1 MRFQQSPGAIYSR
14 REVALTSYRV
24 KDRRCFNVAFVLPRL
39 ISSRSG
45 ESRIW
50 KIPVS
55 IGHMPNLLEWFR
67 QSDVIVPGK
76 VPSSSLMVL
85 TSLRSRPL
93 TYRFTAVVR
102 LRAHTRDSVSQVQGP
117 LCGGSRLVQLIQD
130 SADLI
135 VEGIV
140 KSKHLK
146 WFRGLIVGCAVILFA
161 GCEKKVAV
169 NAPAP
174 PPIAGPSDPII
185 AELEFGMGTRTQFR
199 TSAALFE
206 CGAASQSRC
215 ISGVGS

>member
-1 MRFQQSPGAIYSR
+1 MEGH
-14 REVALTSYRV
+14 
-24 KDRRCFNVAFVLPRL
+24 D
-39 ISSRSG
+39 SS
-45 ESRIW
+45 
-50 KIPVS
+50 
-55 IGHMPNLLEWFR
+55 NL
-67 QSDVIVPGK
+67 S
-76 VPSSSLMVL
+76 
-85 TSLRSRPL
+85 
-93 TYRFTAVVR
+93 
-102 LRAHTRDSVSQVQGP
+102 
-117 LCGGSRLVQLIQD
+117 QD

-185 AELEFGMGTRTQFR
+185 AELEFRWELELGYSFG

-206 CGAASQSRC
+206 CGMLSQSRC
-215 ISGVGS
+215 IPGVGS